1 MQATGTIE
9 YLDQLKEKLR
19 AFIDNE
25 LLPFEREHEMD
36 AEQKVSMEQITWVRK
51 RSKELGFYGINLP
64 KELGG
69 QSLSLKGLCVLKEEL
84 AKSGAV
90 LWGHVLGEIGGPLR
104 IGQMVNVFTPD
115 QLTKYV
121 MPVIN
126 TEAGCCFALS
136 EPGAGS
142 DARAIQ
148 TTAIRDGDS
157 YILHGKKHFIS
168 AAPYADWAIVLAKEM
183 VEPTDVSVTAFIVE
197 KQTEERPGFE
207 LGKIQVPIS
216 GEHSTAELIFNQ
228 CRVPSTNILGQR
240 GKGLMLGLNRINE
253 NRASWGAT
261 YLGVAQRLLDEAV
274 DHAKERRQFGKPIG
288 EFQAI
293 QHMLA
298 EMATELYAARCML
311 YDVIERMDHGENVRG
326 QASMVKLYTSEV
338 ANRVADKAVQ
348 ILGGQGLMK
357 GHPVEK
363 MYRDVRMFRI
373 LTGTSEIQKNIIAKE
388 LLSQS

>member
-1 MQATGTIE
+1 MQATGTID
-9 YLDQLKEKLR
+9 YLDQLKQKLR

-36 AEQKVSMEQITWVRK
+36 AEQKISMEQITWVRK

-69 QSLSLKGLCVLKEEL
+69 QSL
-84 AKSGAV
+84 
-90 LWGHVLGEIGGPLR
+90 
-104 IGQMVNVFTPD
+104 
-115 QLTKYV
+115 
-121 MPVIN
+121 
-126 TEAGCCFALS
+126 
-136 EPGAGS
+136 
-142 DARAIQ
+142 
-148 TTAIRDGDS
+148 
-157 YILHGKKHFIS
+157 HGKKHFIS

-183 VEPTDVSVTAFIVE
+183 VEPTNVSVTAFIVE

-274 DHAKERRQFGKPIG
+274 DHAKERRQFGKPIA

-326 QASMVKLYTSEV
+326 HASMVKLYTSEV